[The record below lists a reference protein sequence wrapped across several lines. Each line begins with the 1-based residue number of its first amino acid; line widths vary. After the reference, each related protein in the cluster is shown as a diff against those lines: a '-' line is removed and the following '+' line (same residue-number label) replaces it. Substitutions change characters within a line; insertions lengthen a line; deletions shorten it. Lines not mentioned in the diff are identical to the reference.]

1 MATRL
6 YVGNLPQ
13 KTTDDDLRE
22 LFAPHGT
29 VASSTVVVDRN
40 TGRSRGFALVE
51 MDDGVDAALAATD
64 GLPFQGRVLSV
75 SRAVV
80 RPAPVPLVRLDR
92 R

>member
-13 KTTDDDLRE
+13 KTTDDDIRE

-64 GLPFQGRVLSV
+64 GLSFRGRVLSV